1 MRCIS
6 CKSENLLCHVQ
17 ASLAL
22 PLSKKGGTINLK
34 GVVVKQTDLK
44 AWWDNE
50 GGNPDREERLIRG
63 PIVCGDCLEE
73 HVYLKGLSPSLRK
86 MTYADALLKG
96 YGSFAAESAPST
108 DDGEGSET
116 E

>member
-1 MRCIS
+1 MRCLS

-50 GGNPDREERLIRG
+50 GGNPEREERMIRG
-63 PIVCGDCLEE
+63 PIICGDCLEE
-73 HVYLKGLSPSLRK
+73 HVYLKGLTPSLRK
-86 MTYADALLKG
+86 ISYADALLKG
-96 YGSFAAESAPST
+96 YEHFAATSEAGP
-108 DDGEGSET
+108 DDSE